1 MVGVD
6 PSVTPMVEDLLSK
19 RHWSGISVIAET
31 GAGPR
36 CEGINIGVC
45 VCVCDDCH

>member
-6 PSVTPMVEDLLSK
+6 PSVTPMVEDLLSR
-19 RHWSGISVIAET
+19 RHWSGISVTAET

-36 CEGINIGVC
+36 CEGINIGAC
-45 VCVCDDCH
+45 VMIATDT